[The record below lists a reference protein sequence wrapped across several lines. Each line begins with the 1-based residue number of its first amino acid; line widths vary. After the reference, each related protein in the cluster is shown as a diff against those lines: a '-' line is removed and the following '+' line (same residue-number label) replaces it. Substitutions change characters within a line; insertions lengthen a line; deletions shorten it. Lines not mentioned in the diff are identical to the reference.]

1 MSDVKDGDG
10 GMSENRPE
18 ISLSSSLEIKNTT
31 IVYTV
36 GIPKYLL
43 VYSLCLIFFPEG
55 GVFNLNTIKIPKMT
69 PPSLDKNW
77 EIFMIFF
84 SGLFSI
90 FPLKIA

>member
-31 IVYTV
+31 YCI